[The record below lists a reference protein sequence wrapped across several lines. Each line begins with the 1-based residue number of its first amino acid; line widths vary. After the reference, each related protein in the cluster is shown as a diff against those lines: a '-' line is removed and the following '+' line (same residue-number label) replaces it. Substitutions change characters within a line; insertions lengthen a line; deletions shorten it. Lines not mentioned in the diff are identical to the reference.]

1 MSWLSDLIGL
11 AGGTASVRQA
21 LQEGGIIIDLRT
33 AYEFDQGH
41 VPRALN
47 IPIDRIR
54 MSIDRIRALKKPV
67 ILCCSAGVHC
77 REAADVLRAAG
88 IIRVYNGG
96 DWQSL
101 WQLVKSASA

>member
-1 MSWLSDLIGL
+1 MSWLSDILGL
-11 AGGTASVRQA
+11 SGGSATVRQA
-21 LQEGGIIIDLRT
+21 LREGAVIIDLRT

-54 MSIDRIRALKKPV
+54 MSIDRIRDLRKPV

-77 REAADVLRAAG
+77 REAADILRSAG
-88 IIRVYNGG
+88 ITRVYNGG

-101 WQLVKSASA
+101 WRVIKST